1 MKCRSAYALAV
12 ASLAALPAAGQ
23 DRAGPE
29 QNVVVTGE
37 LHRDAAVRSFVE
49 EVTVE
54 TGDQIARF
62 AVPVCP
68 ASFGLPAG
76 HNETIAARLRQI
88 ADHLGLGSGGA
99 GCRPNVV
106 LIFADNGGDFVQ
118 RLRRE
123 RPDLFMDLELPDV
136 RTVLRAPGPVRA
148 WQAIEPRGADGR
160 AMEAISFLEVNGKL
174 QYIGRARHLAGVM
187 PSLIQR
193 ATRQDL
199 AISFV
204 VFDLDSVEGL
214 TLLQIADYAAM
225 RTLARTDAAAAPAR
239 RSILGLFDARD
250 TAAAPAGELTDWD
263 AAYLRALYRTGRTLT
278 GRQQRS
284 DIARTMRRDLETSQS
299 QAGAPEQPRP

>member
-1 MKCRSAYALAV
+1 MKCPSACALAL
-12 ASLAALPAAGQ
+12 AWLAALPAAGQ
-23 DRAGPE
+23 DRGEPE
-29 QNVVVTGE
+29 QTVVVTGE
-37 LHRDAAVRSFVE
+37 LQREEAIQSFVE

-62 AVPVCP
+62 AAPVCP

-76 HNETIAARLRQI
+76 HNEAIAARIRQI

-106 LIFADNGGDFVQ
+106 LIFADNGGHFVH

-136 RTVLRAPGPVRA
+136 RAVLRAPGPVRI

-160 AMEAISFLEVNGKL
+160 PMEAISFIEVGGRL
-174 QYIGRARHLAGVM
+174 QYVGRARHLAGVM
-187 PSLIQR
+187 PSLTQR

-225 RTLARTDAAAAPAR
+225 RTLARTDAGGAPAR
-239 RSILGLFDARD
+239 RSILGLFD
-250 TAAAPAGELTDWD
+250 TSGTGAAPAAELTNWD
-263 AAYLRALYRTGRTLT
+263 AAYLRALYRTGNTLT
-278 GRQQRS
+278 ARQQRS
-284 DIARTMRRDLETSQS
+284 NIARTMRRDLDTSQR
-299 QAGAPEQPRP
+299 QAGAPE